1 MEKQTYW
8 VFKQK
13 NKWGLTA
20 LSVVLCLLLSPL
32 MSMTLFMPQMIALL
46 PVLALALLGYVGPV
60 SATVCMGTFV
70 GTTAVFYGAWGALL
84 AAVIIVP
91 VVAVSAIMMEREQPF
106 WQSVAGGG
114 VTLFASMGAAVAMI
128 AMLAGSDVVTA
139 ITDMVRQGMEASGA
153 MGDSLLTMLVQM
165 GMLTLPEG
173 AADGAAALTDPAVR
187 GELVSTLLMMMDS
200 VLRLE
205 LPMQMATGAV
215 TAGLL
220 GQAALRR
227 GVNARGAKTEYPALA
242 TWRVPKG
249 WGRIL
254 GGTLVVLYVLAQM
267 IPQSMSTMFYVFSGV
282 FDKIFA
288 LQGVAAVCYLIRD
301 KGKPAF
307 LQALTFVLGYFVLGS
322 FAMVLGIA
330 DQTMDFTHRRV
341 YLDKLENP
349 FDPRHGE

>member
-20 LSVVLCLLLSPL
+20 LAVVLCLMISPL
-32 MSMTLFMPQMIALL
+32 MSMTLFMPQMLALL
-46 PVLALALLGYVGPV
+46 PVLALALLGYIGPV
-60 SATVCMGTFV
+60 SAMVCMGTFV
-70 GTTAVFYGAWGALL
+70 GTTAIFYGTWGALL
-84 AAVIIVP
+84 AALLIIP
-91 VVAVSAIMMEREQPF
+91 VVAVSAIVMEREQPF
-106 WQSVAGGG
+106 WQSVAAGG

-128 AMLAGSDVVTA
+128 ALLTGSDAVTA
-139 ITDMVRQGMEASGA
+139 ITDMVRQGMEMSGA
-153 MGDSLLTMLVQM
+153 LGDSLLSMMVQM
-165 GMLTLPEG
+165 GMLALPEG
-173 AADGAAALTDPAVR
+173 ADGAAPLMDPAVR
-187 GELVSTLLMMMDS
+187 GELVSTLLLMMDS

-227 GVNARGAKTEYPALA
+227 GVNARGAKTEYPALS

-288 LQGVAAVCYLIRD
+288 LQGIAAVCYIIRD

-307 LQALTFVLGYFVLGS
+307 LQGLAFVLGYFVLGS
-322 FAMVLGIA
+322 FAMLLGIA
-330 DQTMDFTHRRV
+330 DQAADFTHRRV